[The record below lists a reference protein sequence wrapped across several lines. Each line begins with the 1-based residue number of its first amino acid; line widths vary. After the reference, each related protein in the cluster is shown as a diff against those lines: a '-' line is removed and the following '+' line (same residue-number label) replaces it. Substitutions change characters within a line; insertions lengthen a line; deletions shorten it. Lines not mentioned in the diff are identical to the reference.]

1 MGPVTNAKHFAM
13 SAKLPPRR
21 RPRQARSRDRVDAIL
36 QAARELIG
44 KHGNDAV
51 SMREIASRA
60 SVPIASVYDY
70 FPDKNGILRALM
82 VRYLS
87 DIQMQL
93 VEILAPVD
101 SLPELTSAIDRM
113 VDALVA
119 IFRKERELPT
129 IWGAVQAN
137 TTLRQLDVEDGRRI
151 AQFLGER
158 FMQVIPNADPESVRD
173 ACLYAVST
181 VSTTV
186 RMAVYTN
193 PRDGERLIREFK
205 TLMQLRLQ
213 SLVKPLPL
221 RRGSNM

>member
-1 MGPVTNAKHFAM
+1 MTFP
-13 SAKLPPRR
+13 SPRR
-21 RPRQARSRDRVDAIL
+21 RTPRQTRSRDRVDAIL
-36 QAARELIG
+36 EAARELIG
-44 KHGNDAV
+44 KRGNDAV
-51 SMREIASRA
+51 SMREIAARA

-82 VRYLS
+82 VGYLGS
-87 DIQMQL
+87 IQAEL
-93 VEILAPVD
+93 VGILAPVT
-101 SLPELTSAIDRM
+101 SLPGLFVAIDQM

-137 TTLRQLDVEDGRRI
+137 TTLRQLDVEDGLRI
-151 AQFLGER
+151 ADLLIGRFL
-158 FMQVIPNADPESVRD
+158 QVMPDADPEAVRD

-193 PRDGERLIREFK
+193 PREGDRLIREFK
-205 TLMQLRLQ
+205 TLMRLRLE
-213 SLVKPLPL
+213 SLS
-221 RRGSNM
+221 R